1 MLNRFSKD
9 IGFLDDELPQVLLE
23 YSIVHSVYLFHDY
36 VQYNFFQLLTRVL
49 AIVITAVTANP
60 YMLIVVVIL
69 FIIFISLRWYYLKT
83 ARDIKRLEAL
93 GLSTLQ
99 YVSVNYFYSLNFS
112 S

>member
-23 YSIVHSVYLFHDY
+23 YSIVHSIYLFRDY
-36 VQYNFFQLLTRVL
+36 VQYNFFQLLTRIL
-49 AIVITAVTANP
+49 AIVITALIANP

-93 GLSTLQ
+93 G
-99 YVSVNYFYSLNFS
+99 
-112 S
+112 

>member
-9 IGFLDDELPQVLLE
+9 VGFLDDRLPHVFYDYLMVSAFPQHFLKNVLF
-23 YSIVHSVYLFHDY
+23 S
-36 VQYNFFQLLTRVL
+36 QLLTRFL
-49 AIVITAVTANP
+49 AVVITAVIANP

-99 YVSVNYFYSLNFS
+99 FVSVNYFYSLNFS